1 LLAVLVLAQ
10 VGCATRHAG
19 EPVVATPSPARA
31 DQTPPAAVPR
41 AEPPP
46 LEDRSVE
53 ARRLYDL
60 GDYDGAIDEL
70 RATLR
75 RQPGSA
81 PARLQLAGALM
92 AKQDW
97 ARARTELETALGIRP
112 DQAEAYYSLGLV
124 LYALGDLNGAIEANR
139 RVIALNPDQPHARY
153 NLGLLL
159 KLGHRDTEATRE
171 FIAAAE
177 GGVPKAQYFAGAAYA
192 TGVGVEPS
200 LSQAVTW
207 WFRASEQ
214 GVEQADEALAQLR
227 QVSLG
232 QTRRSPAE
240 RMSVE
245 QAFRDFRAGLWDRFP
260 GLARDGRDSTPADVE
275 TIGGALLE
283 SGRVDEGVRVLIVEA
298 LALSA
303 PAQRLLE
310 TVYEQ
315 GLDTRLAPYDPR
327 ILAYFNTASAEGQPR
342 ARVELARIYARG
354 LGVPSDVDRAI
365 ALLRAT
371 PHDDARRLLE
381 ELSGSGRPASSRP

>member
-1 LLAVLVLAQ
+1 MIMFQRFADARTALASGDLDITAFGPQDISLTLGPDARALVGPRRSPKPLRSMSRAVPPLLAVLVLAQ

-260 GLARDGRDSTPADVE
+260 GLAPCSSPVGWTK
-275 TIGGALLE
+275 G
-283 SGRVDEGVRVLIVEA
+283 
-298 LALSA
+298 
-303 PAQRLLE
+303 
-310 TVYEQ
+310 
-315 GLDTRLAPYDPR
+315 
-327 ILAYFNTASAEGQPR
+327 
-342 ARVELARIYARG
+342 
-354 LGVPSDVDRAI
+354 
-365 ALLRAT
+365 
-371 PHDDARRLLE
+371 
-381 ELSGSGRPASSRP
+381 SGSSSSRRWR